1 MSKFEI
7 FRDKKDS
14 FRFRLLADNGQNI
27 LTSQAYSS
35 KAACINGIK
44 SVIRHCQNENDF
56 EELLSRDGRLY
67 FSLKAKNGLVIA
79 TSQMYASQQGL
90 DQGIASV
97 KKNALFAEIVEIK
110 VQFLGQAQLG

>member
-35 KAACINGIK
+35 KAASLNGIK
-44 SVIRHCQNENDF
+44 SVIRHSQNESDF

-79 TSQMYASQQGL
+79 TSQMYASQHGL

-97 KKNALFAEIVEIK
+97 KKNALFAKNFENK
-110 VQFLGQAQLG
+110 M